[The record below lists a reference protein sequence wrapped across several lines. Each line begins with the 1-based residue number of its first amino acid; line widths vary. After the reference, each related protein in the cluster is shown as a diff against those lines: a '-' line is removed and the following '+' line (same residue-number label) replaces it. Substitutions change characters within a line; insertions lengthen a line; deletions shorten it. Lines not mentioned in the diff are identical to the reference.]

1 MLKLAHPANECQKSF
16 CLMRVFMSLIRS
28 TLNHL
33 GVMALCVLLLQ
44 ACSPELALPNV
55 SLEQARAEHEAG
67 RVMMIDIRES
77 QEHATGVAQ
86 GVVLLPMSQVAQRV
100 AEIPKQTD
108 QPVLLICNTQNRSRA
123 VTEALQEQGFTNIRY
138 VNGGMSEWAKRGWP
152 MVKPQDLTTP
162 GQN

>member
-1 MLKLAHPANECQKSF
+1 MLSRFFSLVFLIVAALA
-16 CLMRVFMSLIRS
+16 
-28 TLNHL
+28 
-33 GVMALCVLLLQ
+33 LQ
-44 ACSPELALPNV
+44 ACSPEAALPNV

-67 RVMMIDIRES
+67 KVLMIDIREQ

-100 AEIPKQTD
+100 AEIPKRAD

-123 VTEALQEQGFTNIRY
+123 VTEALKEQGFTNIRY

-152 MVKPQDLTTP
+152 MVKPQDLLAP
-162 GQN
+162 GKS

>member
-1 MLKLAHPANECQKSF
+1 MFFNRPSF
-16 CLMRVFMSLIRS
+16 MRC
-28 TLNHL
+28 
-33 GVMALCVLLLQ
+33 GVAFFFAVVLQ
-44 ACSPELALPNV
+44 ACSPETDLPNV
-55 SLEQARAEHEAG
+55 SLDQARAELEDGKAM
-67 RVMMIDIRES
+67 VIDIREA

-100 AEIPKQTD
+100 SEIPKQAH

-152 MVKPQDLTTP
+152 MVKPQDLVLP
-162 GQN
+162 GKS

>member
-1 MLKLAHPANECQKSF
+1 
-16 CLMRVFMSLIRS
+16 
-28 TLNHL
+28 L
-33 GVMALCVLLLQ
+33 GAVCALVILQ
-44 ACSPELALPNV
+44 ACSPELDLPNV

-67 RVMMIDIRES
+67 KAWMIDIREP

-100 AEIPKQTD
+100 AEIPKQLE

-123 VTEALQEQGFTNIRY
+123 VTEALQAQGFSNIRY

-152 MVKPQDLTTP
+152 MVKPQDLVGP
-162 GQN
+162 SPS

>member
-1 MLKLAHPANECQKSF
+1 
-16 CLMRVFMSLIRS
+16 MRTVSWRRLS
-28 TLNHL
+28 VL
-33 GVMALCVLLLQ
+33 GAVCALVILQ
-44 ACSPELALPNV
+44 ACSPEPDLPNV

-67 RVMMIDIRES
+67 KAWMIDIREP

-100 AEIPKQTD
+100 AEIPKQLE

-123 VTEALQEQGFTNIRY
+123 VTEALQAQGFSNIRY

-152 MVKPQDLTTP
+152 MVKPQDLVGP
-162 GQN
+162 SPS

>member
-1 MLKLAHPANECQKSF
+1 MFFNRPSF
-16 CLMRVFMSLIRS
+16 IRLSVVFSFAA
-28 TLNHL
+28 
-33 GVMALCVLLLQ
+33 VLQ
-44 ACSPELALPNV
+44 ACSPETHLPSV
-55 SLEQARAEHEAG
+55 SLDQARTELEAG
-67 RVMMIDIRES
+67 KALMIDIREA

-100 AEIPKQTD
+100 SEIPKQAG

-152 MVKPQDLTTP
+152 MVKPQDLVLP
-162 GQN
+162 GKS

>member
-1 MLKLAHPANECQKSF
+1 MFFNRPSF
-16 CLMRVFMSLIRS
+16 TRC
-28 TLNHL
+28 
-33 GVMALCVLLLQ
+33 GVAFFFAVVLQ
-44 ACSPELALPNV
+44 ACSPETDLPNV
-55 SLEQARAEHEAG
+55 SLDQARAELEDGKAM
-67 RVMMIDIRES
+67 VIDIREA

-100 AEIPKQTD
+100 SEIPKQAD

-152 MVKPQDLTTP
+152 MVKPQDLVLP
-162 GQN
+162 GKS